1 MDYERIE
8 KAVIEQLS
16 EYNTLCGRIKVLE
29 KYPIGNGM
37 YLESS
42 KEDDK
47 LQDLHRQ
54 LKGIPSYMYLAPRE
68 RLLESVANSYL
79 VDHPLGTQSQYH
91 AVTSTVAV
99 DDEDR
104 DRLKEL
110 RKKIGRVI
118 DARRGAVDGFDGVLE
133 RLCELQE
140 LTDKK
145 EWIDHVLGTL
155 EEYKPQ
161 YAELLRLRYI
171 GEGFVNEVAEK
182 MSIHRDTYRAWHRKA
197 IKEYARLAGIE

>member
-1 MDYERIE
+1 MDYEAIE

-68 RLLESVANSYL
+68 RLLEAVANSYL

-91 AVTSTVAV
+91 AVASIVGV
-99 DDEDR
+99 NNDDR
-104 DRLKEL
+104 KHLKEL
-110 RKKIGRVI
+110 GKKVGRAIEARKGQ
-118 DARRGAVDGFDGVLE
+118 VDGFDGVLE
-133 RLCELQE
+133 RLCELQG
-140 LTDKK
+140 LQDKK
-145 EWIDHVLGTL
+145 EWIDHVLGTM

-161 YAELLRLRYI
+161 YVEILRSRYVESKSLDEITTRLSISLRT
-171 GEGFVNEVAEK
+171 FD
-182 MSIHRDTYRAWHRKA
+182 RWRLKA
-197 IKEYARLAGIE
+197 IEEYAKLCGMT

>member
-1 MDYERIE
+1 MEAVE

-42 KEDDK
+42 KDDDK

-54 LKGIPSYMYLAPRE
+54 LKGIPSYMYLTARE
-68 RLLESVANSYL
+68 QRLETAAHAYL
-79 VDHPLGTQSQYH
+79 SDYPLGTKSQLQ
-91 AVTSTVAV
+91 AVTSSVGV
-99 DDEDR
+99 NDDDR
-104 DRLKEL
+104 KYLKEL
-110 RKKIGRVI
+110 GKKVGRVI
-118 DARRGAVDGFDGVLE
+118 DARKGAVDGFDGVLE

-140 LTDKK
+140 LTAKK
-145 EWIDHVLGTL
+145 EWVDHVLETM

-171 GEGFVNEVAEK
+171 GESFVSEVAEK
-182 MSIHRDTYRAWHRKA
+182 MSIHRDTYRVWHRKA
-197 IKEYARLAGIE
+197 IREYARLTGIE

>member
-1 MDYERIE
+1 MEAVE

-37 YLESS
+37 YLEST
-42 KEDDK
+42 KDDDK

-54 LKGIPSYMYLAPRE
+54 LKGIPSHMYLAPRE

-91 AVTSTVAV
+91 AVASTVAV

-133 RLCELQE
+133 RLCELQG
-140 LTDKK
+140 LQDRK
-145 EWIDHVLGTL
+145 EWIDHVLETL
-155 EEYKPQ
+155 GEYKPD
-161 YAELLRLRYI
+161 YVKLLRLRYI
-171 GEGFVNEVAEK
+171 EGYSVDDASRELN
-182 MSIHRDTYRAWHRKA
+182 IHRRTFDKWRHKS
-197 IKEYARLAGIE
+197 IEEYAKLSGIY